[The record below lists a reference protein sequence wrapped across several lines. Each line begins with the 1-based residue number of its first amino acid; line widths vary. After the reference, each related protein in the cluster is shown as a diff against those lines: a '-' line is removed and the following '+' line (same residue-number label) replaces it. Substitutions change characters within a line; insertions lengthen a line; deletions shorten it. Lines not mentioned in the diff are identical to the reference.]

1 MHMLRKANG
10 CIDQQVCLCPCV
22 CTSLGLQSWQL
33 LLTHGLLHSALWEL
47 QTMDCFTQST
57 CYQPQPAGTRS
68 CRGEFPGLL
77 LQAQQGSGP
86 LHRERM
92 LAAMA
97 CWERQLQRAEAAA
110 EAAQGDALT
119 ALKDA
124 EDATLQATLAER
136 RAGKASLAADIW
148 HISCTCP

>member
-1 MHMLRKANG
+1 
-10 CIDQQVCLCPCV
+10 
-22 CTSLGLQSWQL
+22 
-33 LLTHGLLHSALWEL
+33 
-47 QTMDCFTQST
+47 
-57 CYQPQPAGTRS
+57 
-68 CRGEFPGLL
+68 
-77 LQAQQGSGP
+77 
-86 LHRERM
+86 M